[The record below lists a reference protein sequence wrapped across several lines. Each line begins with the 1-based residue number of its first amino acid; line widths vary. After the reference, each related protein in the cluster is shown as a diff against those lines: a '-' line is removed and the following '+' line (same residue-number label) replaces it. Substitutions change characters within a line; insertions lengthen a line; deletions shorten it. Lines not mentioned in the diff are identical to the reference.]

1 MADAGLSKLKYSG
14 KRRKGQ
20 EGVKRLHIH
29 EPGCDICAQT
39 DPSHRSMSGG
49 SALGVQ
55 NEKNGGFEKRSAE
68 EMKLICAIYDE
79 EASAE
84 PSTSDHF
91 LVFKQTCKSLT
102 HSGPTYAEKQRRVVI
117 YTGEQYSGRRTLEQY
132 LEALMYLIPETI

>member
-49 SALGVQ
+49 SALG
-55 NEKNGGFEKRSAE
+55 RSAE

-102 HSGPTYAEKQRRVVI
+102 HSGPIYAEKQRRVVI
-117 YTGEQYSGRRTLEQY
+117 YTGEQYSGRRTLKQY

>member
-1 MADAGLSKLKYSG
+1 MKAGLFKLKCSG

-29 EPGCDICAQT
+29 EPRCDICAQA

-49 SALGVQ
+49 STLGVQ
-55 NEKNGGFEKRSAE
+55 NGKNGGFEKRNAE
-68 EMKLICAIYDE
+68 ETKPICAIYDE

-91 LVFKQTCKSLT
+91 LVFKQVKSMLYNYRSERFPKMPV
-102 HSGPTYAEKQRRVVI
+102 HRQDLQIPDAF
-117 YTGEQYSGRRTLEQY
+117 RTDLC
-132 LEALMYLIPETI
+132 